1 LGALFAQLEVFGPS
15 LGKGLYAG
23 IALTESSKGRHNH
36 HRVCRQMMRL
46 QAVVVQEVSEEI
58 ANRQSEAS
66 LKVGDEDDAFAGLR
80 CRHNLAGR

>member
-1 LGALFAQLEVFGPS
+1 
-15 LGKGLYAG
+15 
-23 IALTESSKGRHNH
+23 
-36 HRVCRQMMRL
+36 MMRL